1 MISDIELPSSENR
14 FTSYPHTEYFNS
26 SKSLS
31 INSLLELKISLVTI
45 VKSLIFESK
54 TWLIPEE
61 TTDTVVSV
69 EEYPI
74 PDFITLTESNLLSFI
89 TGLNTAPDPDLEESE
104 TIISGTE

>member
-1 MISDIELPSSENR
+1 M
-14 FTSYPHTEYFNS
+14 
-26 SKSLS
+26 
-31 INSLLELKISLVTI
+31 
-45 VKSLIFESK
+45 
-54 TWLIPEE
+54 IPEE